1 LSVRGTA
8 RDGGRFLLIM
18 KAKKLREKTREE
30 LEQLLDDGR
39 QELFNLYSQL
49 HIGQVEKPHLIGQL
63 RRNIARLTTI
73 LKDGGYSHK

>member
-1 LSVRGTA
+1 
-8 RDGGRFLLIM
+8 M

-30 LEQLLDDGR
+30 LEQQLDDSR

-49 HIGQVEKPHLIGQL
+49 HIGQVEKPHRIRQL
-63 RRNIARLTTI
+63 RRDIARLICI